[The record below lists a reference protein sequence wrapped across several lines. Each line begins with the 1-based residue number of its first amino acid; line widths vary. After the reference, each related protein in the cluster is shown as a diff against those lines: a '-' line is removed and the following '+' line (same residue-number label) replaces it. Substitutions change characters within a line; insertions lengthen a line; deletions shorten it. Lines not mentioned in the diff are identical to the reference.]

1 VKRIMLP
8 AGTVQALA
16 ERGGMLMVCLS
27 VLNFEAARE
36 L

>member
-8 AGTVQALA
+8 EGTVQALA

-27 VLNFEAARE
+27 VLDLEAASE